1 MKRTD
6 ITVED
11 IIDLIDFNRDGDEE
25 IYLAP
30 NADEDTWV
38 QIQTNSFILDSNVKD
53 MKVDSLGVNDDRIT
67 IFLETE
73 GASDGKKVY

>member
-30 NADEDTWV
+30 HSDEDTWV

-73 GASDGKKVY
+73 GA

>member
-1 MKRTD
+1 MMKRTD

-11 IIDLIDFNRDGDEE
+11 IIDLIDFNRDGEEE

-73 GASDGKKVY
+73 GAEE

>member
-38 QIQTNSFILDSNVKD
+38 QIQTDSFILDSNVKD

-73 GASDGKKVY
+73 GAQG

>member
-30 NADEDTWV
+30 HADEDTWV
-38 QIQTNSFILDSNVKD
+38 QIQTNSFIFNSNVKD

-67 IFLETE
+67 IFLKTE
-73 GASDGKKVY
+73 GAE

>member
-38 QIQTNSFILDSNVKD
+38 QIQTNSFILDSNIKD

-73 GASDGKKVY
+73 GASDGI

>member
-38 QIQTNSFILDSNVKD
+38 QLQTDSFILDSNVKD

-67 IFLETE
+67 IFLKTE
-73 GASDGKKVY
+73 EAVK